1 MECTLYIVYNIY
13 IYINFQHI
21 RSQSF
26 QFIRCF
32 RVQLYSCSYRQL
44 QLALTQETQYR
55 YSSRERQL
63 DSQIEIAV
71 VSCSR
76 SSTHTHIVDR
86 YIQQIVERERQR
98 HRYSTSSTIKRR
110 CIYSF
115 VSFLLFL
122 LFQSF
127 LVGRLNSRE
136 IRIRNTNVK
145 TKRQLHLQLRLHS
158 YTQH

>member
-13 IYINFQHI
+13 IYKLLAYQELEFLVH
-21 RSQSF
+21 SLLQSSV
-26 QFIRCF
+26 I
-32 RVQLYSCSYRQL
+32 QL
-44 QLALTQETQYR
+44 QLQTVIV
-55 YSSRERQL
+55 SSDTGNIVQIQQQREIVRQL
-63 DSQIEIAV
+63 DRD
-71 VSCSR
+71 SCSQLQQKQY
-76 SSTHTHIVDR
+76 THTHIVDR

-136 IRIRNTNVK
+136 IRIRNTYVK

>member
-13 IYINFQHI
+13 IYKLLAYQELEFLVHSLLQSSVIQLQ
-21 RSQSF
+21 SQTVIVSSDTGN
-26 QFIRCF
+26 I
-32 RVQLYSCSYRQL
+32 VQIQQQREIVGQLDRDSCSQL
-44 QLALTQETQYR
+44 QQKQYT
-55 YSSRERQL
+55 Y
-63 DSQIEIAV
+63 
-71 VSCSR
+71 
-76 SSTHTHIVDR
+76 THIVDR
-86 YIQQIVERERQR
+86 FIQQIVERERQR

-136 IRIRNTNVK
+136 IRIRNTYVK